1 MSVLRWVVALCFFA
15 DVLFPP
21 CLAIYALVRWRG
33 RWRTAAATPLLVT
46 IPAAVSFWHFRSGRA
61 DSAPVSLL
69 LYVLLALALSAY
81 SAVVLTLYC
90 NRKPP
95 RA

>member
-1 MSVLRWVVALCFFA
+1 MTVLQWVVALCFFC

-21 CLAIYALVRWRG
+21 CLAIYALILWRG
-33 RWRTAAATPLLVT
+33 RWRIAAGAPLLVV
-46 IPAAVSFWHFRSGRA
+46 IPAAASFLHLRSGLGTIW
-61 DSAPVSLL
+61 LL
-69 LYVLLALALSAY
+69 LYVLLALMLSAY
-81 SAVVLTLYC
+81 SAMVLTLYC